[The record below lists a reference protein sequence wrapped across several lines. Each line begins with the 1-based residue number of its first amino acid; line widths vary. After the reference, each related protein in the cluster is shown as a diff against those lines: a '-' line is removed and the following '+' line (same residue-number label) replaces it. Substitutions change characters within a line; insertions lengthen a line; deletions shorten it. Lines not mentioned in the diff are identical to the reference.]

1 MEYSK
6 IDKLNVNPS
15 LLGFGCM
22 RFPKKEDGTID
33 EVEAER
39 MLDHAIES
47 GVTYID
53 TAYPYHDGESE
64 PFVGRVLKKYKR
76 EDFYL
81 ATKLPMFKID
91 SLEHALNKDTWKKV
105 IDLNIIPYCEELKKQ
120 GRIKNFG
127 FSFHDDYEVFE
138 EIINYRDWDFCQIQ
152 LNYIDTDIQAG
163 MKGYKLTEEKNV
175 PLVIMEP
182 IKGGALASLSDDIEQ
197 VFTDYNPNVSI
208 SSWALRF
215 VASHPN
221 VKFVLS
227 GMST

>member
-91 SLEHALNKDTWKKV
+91 SLEQAKEMIMKS
-105 IDLNIIPYCEELKKQ
+105 LKKLL
-120 GRIKNFG
+120 I
-127 FSFHDDYEVFE
+127 
-138 EIINYRDWDFCQIQ
+138 
-152 LNYIDTDIQAG
+152 T
-163 MKGYKLTEEKNV
+163 
-175 PLVIMEP
+175 VIG
-182 IKGGALASLSDDIEQ
+182 I
-197 VFTDYNPNVSI
+197 F
-208 SSWALRF
+208 
-215 VASHPN
+215 
-221 VKFVLS
+221 VKFN
-227 GMST
+227 